1 MSGLLIYYAP
11 VILWAGF
18 GLWLVVKGLLK
29 YKNAPNE
36 KDYRYKR
43 KSVEEFARKFG
54 ILMAI
59 LGALLII
66 GAAVNFFGLP
76 KIVRLI
82 MVILMAADG
91 AGMYYVYKKVLKP
104 L

>member
-18 GLWLVVKGLLK
+18 GIWLVVKGLRK

-43 KSVEEFARKFG
+43 QSVQEFARKFG

-66 GAAVNFFGLP
+66 GAAVDFFGFP
-76 KIVRLI
+76 KIVRVIL
-82 MVILMAADG
+82 VILMAADG